1 MFCQQFCCHA
11 ARRRWNCCTFVL
23 LSSRVTEAECL
34 MKQLKI
40 SGTRYLKHFESII
53 SYFWMRVT
61 HLRFLFSSNQ
71 DSLFKIPLIFC
82 WWWLAIGCLQM
93 NVTLKK
99 PAEVWVSEWRCLR
112 QSDRR
117 RQWTVKTHLLDEVA
131 FTLDEPAQR
140 GAGGPEP
147 QPFNRKLRLTGPQT
161 IRADDE
167 TWHIIRWNLP
177 SHIQKT
183 LASFKVIRALRS
195 VLF

>member
-1 MFCQQFCCHA
+1 MELLYFCPFVKQSHWSRMSDEA
-11 ARRRWNCCTFVL
+11 A
-23 LSSRVTEAECL
+23 
-34 MKQLKI
+34 KI

-53 SYFWMRVT
+53 SYFWMEVT
-61 HLRFLFSSNQ
+61 HLRVSVFQQPRQLIQNSIDFL
-71 DSLFKIPLIFC
+71 LMMVAG
-82 WWWLAIGCLQM
+82 WLAIGCLQM

-117 RQWTVKTHLLDEVA
+117 RQWSVKTHLLDEVA

-161 IRADDE
+161 IHADE